1 MNKVYSLLFIISSVL
16 LSCNND
22 SGNFQI
28 GEDLVDAKSGV
39 LINDTFSVKLSTV
52 ILDSIPTSG
61 TDQILCG
68 KYTTNFTGSAELLAY
83 FNFDRAQ
90 DITSI
95 TKDDFLDSITLELG
109 YSGYYIGDT
118 IPMQEFNLYR
128 LTEPIEF
135 IDNEISDD
143 KLYNNSSFPYEEVSM
158 GRVRFYPRVSKD
170 SIEFRIDDAFGRQL
184 MNMAIRN
191 VDELDNEEVFNDYLR
206 GFVLKSATDSKAIIG
221 FNADTAGVKINLYTH
236 RNAVDE
242 SEKAYHFYLA
252 AEGTHF
258 NQTIAD
264 RSGTVFSALSYQ
276 AEELPATL
284 TNNQTIIEGSAGIV
298 SRIDFPTMP
307 EIFSYDDRVLIKAQL
322 ILRPST
328 DNDPDFLPDALTLY
342 ESDRKNQF
350 GSQLT
355 VTGYYQQSA
364 VQATL
369 VKDEMSAENSYYI
382 ADISQYL
389 LDKLAGNYY
398 NINNGLL
405 VTIPYS
411 NLQSKADLLI
421 MNGEKMPTYR
431 PKLNLYFLKYE

>member
-1 MNKVYSLLFIISSVL
+1 MNKFYSLLFFISIVL
-16 LSCNND
+16 LSCSD

-28 GEDLVDAKSGV
+28 GEDLVDSKSGV
-39 LINDTFSVKLSTV
+39 LMNDTFSLRLSTV
-52 ILDSIPTSG
+52 VIDSISTSG
-61 TDQILCG
+61 IDQLLCG
-68 KYTTNFTGSAELLAY
+68 KYTTTFSGSTELRAY
-83 FNFDRAQ
+83 FNFDRS
-90 DITSI
+90 TLMSSI
-95 TKDDFLDSITLELG
+95 TKDVFLDSITLELG

-118 IPMQEFNLYR
+118 LSMQEFNLYR

-135 IDNEISDD
+135 IDNEIADD
-143 KLYNNSSFPYEEVSM
+143 ELYNNSSFPYEEVSM
-158 GRVRFYPRVSKD
+158 GRVRFYPRISKD
-170 SIEFRIDDAFGRQL
+170 SIEFRIDDAFGQEL
-184 MNMAIRN
+184 MNMAIKD

-206 GFVLKSATDSKAIIG
+206 GFVLKSAADSKAIIG
-221 FNADTAGVKINLYTH
+221 FDADTAGVKINLYTH
-236 RNAVDE
+236 QNDADE
-242 SEKAYHFYLA
+242 NETEYHFYLA

-264 RSGTVFSALSYQ
+264 RSGTPYAALRYQ
-276 AEELPATL
+276 AEELRSVS
-284 TNNQTIIEGSAGIV
+284 TNDQSLIEGSAGLV
-298 SRIDFPTMP
+298 TRIDFPTMP
-307 EIFSYDDRVLIKAQL
+307 EIFSYDDRTMIRAQL

-328 DNDPDFLPDALTLY
+328 GNDPDFLPSTLTLY

-355 VTGYYQQSA
+355 VTSSYQQSA

-382 ADISQYL
+382 ADISEYL

-411 NLQSKADLLI
+411 DLQSKADLLI
-421 MNGEKMPTYR
+421 LNGEKAPRYR